1 MLTAPDCVLA
11 DDVPCSLV
19 VEMLP
24 TSPPPF
30 PLPSSFSCPL
40 WPPAGLPWAGL
51 GCWPSIKA
59 MMALLVLLAQQSP
72 ILFVLIS

>member
-24 TSPPPF
+24 TSAPPPSFLSPPPPLLPPSPPPF
-30 PLPSSFSCPL
+30 PAPSGPL
-40 WPPAGLPWAGL
+40 LACRGLVWAAGL
-51 GCWPSIKA
+51 
-59 MMALLVLLAQQSP
+59 Q
-72 ILFVLIS
+72 